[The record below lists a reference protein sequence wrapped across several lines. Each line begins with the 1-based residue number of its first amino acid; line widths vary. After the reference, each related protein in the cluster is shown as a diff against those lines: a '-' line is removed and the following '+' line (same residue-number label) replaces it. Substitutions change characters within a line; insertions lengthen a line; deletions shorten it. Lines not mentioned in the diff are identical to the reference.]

1 MPEHT
6 PNADEKRPS
15 YPLSV
20 SRSCD
25 TVILKSG
32 HRHVLCQSYLMC
44 STTYI
49 LLSHLQYKLTYQIHS
64 KYHIYQWFSNCF
76 SMRSALHKITEPYA
90 EIQCAARSNA
100 EMLWLEMKAAGL
112 PSPCALTQTQEQ
124 SLKTMEMTDT
134 GHVSQHEKECWIQR
148 KLALKPAESLI
159 TQHAGTR
166 AIQKP
171 KGPGRI
177 CIRSTPSLKFWKEH
191 ENTLASKLQSNKPKS
206 WILKCG

>member
-32 HRHVLCQSYLMC
+32 LRHVLCQSYLMC

-49 LLSHLQYKLTYQIHS
+49 LLSHLQYKLTYQINS

-134 GHVSQHEKECWIQR
+134 GHVSQQVNLRQLFQAKQVKHETECWTQR

-177 CIRSTPSLKFWKEH
+177 CIRSTLSLKF
-191 ENTLASKLQSNKPKS
+191 
-206 WILKCG
+206 